1 MPTFFDSIRQVF
13 RARVGKYDAQ
23 ALPYELGL
31 RALTPVAAN
40 ISEQSAMGLS
50 AVYACIYRIATTIA
64 TLDAGIFLRNES
76 GTNPA
81 PYHPAH
87 EIISTTP
94 NEYQTA
100 PEFWECLIAYALA
113 TGRGHALIDRDE
125 RGYVTA
131 MHILNPNDV
140 EEVKTSAGH
149 AFKVNDIGIVQ
160 AENMFCLYNLQRKSP
175 IRLHRENLGL
185 AAAAQSYG
193 AQWYSDGQMT
203 GILSTDQP
211 LRNEQMDAV
220 RKSWQAQGG
229 ASTRLVPHGLRYHR
243 ITITPDEAMFIQTRK
258 FQAEEIARIFGVPPA
273 LIQLD
278 SQTTYNNV
286 EQQNLQY
293 GRLTIAPWVKKIE
306 REIDAKL
313 LQARER
319 PQHYSRIDINQLYRG
334 DMDARK
340 EFYESMI
347 RLGVMSINEVRSK
360 EDMNPVPG
368 GDTRFVQVNQIS
380 LDSFEAYSEKLAG
393 DAVQP
398 VPTSDDEQ
406 RPEGAG
412 AEQEERE

>member
-1 MPTFFDSIRQVF
+1 
-13 RARVGKYDAQ
+13 
-23 ALPYELGL
+23 
-31 RALTPVAAN
+31 
-40 ISEQSAMGLS
+40 
-50 AVYACIYRIATTIA
+50 
-64 TLDAGIFLRNES
+64 
-76 GTNPA
+76 
-81 PYHPAH
+81 
-87 EIISTTP
+87 
-94 NEYQTA
+94 
-100 PEFWECLIAYALA
+100 
-113 TGRGHALIDRDE
+113 
-125 RGYVTA
+125 
-131 MHILNPNDV
+131 
-140 EEVKTSAGH
+140 
-149 AFKVNDIGIVQ
+149 
-160 AENMFCLYNLQRKSP
+160 
-175 IRLHRENLGL
+175 
-185 AAAAQSYG
+185 
-193 AQWYSDGQMT
+193 MT

-243 ITITPDEAMFIQTRK
+243 ISITPDEAMFIQTRK